1 MVMIDATKK
10 QSQRAAYVAYVELYW
25 RWARLAADDPAHAAL
40 AEATRRAEARWRAL
54 MFPASDTVLDTAGGA
69 AASPIATPVAVAP
82 VYATARA
89 AV

>member
-1 MVMIDATKK
+1 
-10 QSQRAAYVAYVELYW
+10 
-25 RWARLAADDPAHAAL
+25 
-40 AEATRRAEARWRAL
+40 